1 MLRARTV
8 NDTQKGG
15 MVPPDLVG
23 TAKITFSRL
32 EVYYCVNS
40 SKQRVLF
47 PYCALFFDSGVN
59 ANYGEIPKSPEI
71 PKVVNR
77 NAVCGLRRSHRC

>member
-1 MLRARTV
+1 MKQFNYYNTFCFVLRIRTV

-23 TAKITFSRL
+23 TAKTTFSRL

-47 PYCALFFDSGVN
+47 PYCALFFDSGEN
-59 ANYGEIPKSPEI
+59 ANYGEIPLKAL
-71 PKVVNR
+71 KY
-77 NAVCGLRRSHRC
+77 RRS